1 MKAMNGRGLRGKRGR
16 LIGCCA
22 VAVLALAGLA
32 SAVPAGAMTAPPVHT
47 YIALGDSVG
56 YGYTHVKFVEN
67 FPNEVPSYF
76 EEGYASDYATKLR
89 NAKESTRKGLVLVNN
104 ACPGETSGGLSG
116 NLATNRYG
124 EKEVECKYQ
133 TVLPMHNMFNGHSQL
148 EDTIGILTTENKV
161 TKTTPAHPV
170 EVISLNIGGNDEL
183 EAVALCE
190 REIGEEFT
198 NTGKS
203 QYGATPEGAFNGC
216 LVSHLGELK
225 EKIGANIEQAGGGIR
240 HYGYTGPLLILNGYN
255 PNAIVLPGS
264 NQLVKL
270 INERIEKAATA
281 VGGTYVDVFAKI
293 NPLTGHKA
301 EQASI
306 CSFTEMCN
314 PVAQALHEAEV
325 GHALPA
331 DDGDIHPTKVGS
343 QAIATL
349 MYALVK

>member
-1 MKAMNGRGLRGKRGR
+1 MKAMNGGLLGKRAR
-16 LIGCCA
+16 LVGCCA
-22 VAVLALAGLA
+22 VTVLALAGLA
-32 SAVPAGAMTAPPVHT
+32 SAVPAGAVTPPVTT
-47 YIALGDSVG
+47 YIALGDSVA

-76 EEGYASDYATKLR
+76 EEGYASDYALKLR
-89 NAKESTRKGLVLVNN
+89 NTKEGTNKGLVLVNN
-104 ACPGETSGGLSG
+104 SCPGETSGGLTG

-133 TVLPMHNMFNGHSQL
+133 TVLPMHNMYNGHSQL
-148 EDTIGILTTENKV
+148 EDTIGILTAENKV

-170 EVISLNIGGNDEL
+170 EVMSLNIGGNDEL

-203 QYGATPEGAFNGC
+203 QYGETPVGAFNGC
-216 LVSHLGELK
+216 LVTHLGELK
-225 EKIGANIEQAGGGIR
+225 EKIGKNIEIAGGAIR
-240 HYGYTGPLLILNGYN
+240 TTGGYAGPLLILNGYN
-255 PNAIVLPGS
+255 PNAIILPGS
-264 NQLVKL
+264 NQLVKI
-270 INERIEKAATA
+270 INERIQKAATA
-281 VGGTYVDVFAKI
+281 VGGTYVDVFAKF
-293 NPLTGHKA
+293 NPLTGLKA

-306 CSFTEMCN
+306 CNFTEMCN

-349 MYALVK
+349 MYALVKA

>member
-1 MKAMNGRGLRGKRGR
+1 MKAMNGGLLGKRAR
-16 LIGCCA
+16 LVGCCA
-22 VAVLALAGLA
+22 VTVLALAGLA
-32 SAVPAGAMTAPPVHT
+32 SAVPAGAVTPPVTT
-47 YIALGDSVG
+47 YIALGDSVA

-76 EEGYASDYATKLR
+76 EEGYASVYAAKVRNTKEGT
-89 NAKESTRKGLVLVNN
+89 NKGLVLVNN

-133 TVLPMHNMFNGHSQL
+133 TQLPMHNMYNGHSQL

-170 EVISLNIGGNDEL
+170 EIISLNIGGNDEL

-198 NTGKS
+198 NTGTSK
-203 QYGATPEGAFNGC
+203 YGATPEGAFNGC
-216 LVSHLGELK
+216 LVAHLGELK
-225 EKIGANIEQAGGGIR
+225 EKIGGNIELAGGGIR

-270 INERIEKAATA
+270 INERIEKASIA

-306 CSFTEMCN
+306 CTFTEMCN

-331 DDGDIHPTKVGS
+331 DDGDIHPTKAGS
-343 QAIATL
+343 TAIATL
-349 MYALVK
+349 MYALVKS